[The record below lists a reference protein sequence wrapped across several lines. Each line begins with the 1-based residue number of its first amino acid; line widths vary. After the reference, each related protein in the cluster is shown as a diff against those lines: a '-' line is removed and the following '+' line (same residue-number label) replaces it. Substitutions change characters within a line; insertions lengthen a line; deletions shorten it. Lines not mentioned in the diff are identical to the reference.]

1 MALPIEAKKPDWLR
15 VRAPSGE
22 KYQDLKSR
30 LRERTLYTVCE
41 EARCPNLGE
50 CWAVGTATIMVMGD
64 TCTRGCRF
72 CNVKTGNP
80 RGVLDAGEPE
90 KVANSVR
97 EMGFEYVVITTVD
110 RDDLADQGA
119 AHFAKVVSATK
130 QLNPNVLIE
139 TLAGDFRGEI
149 SFTEELVRAGVDV
162 YSHNIETVQR
172 LTPKVRDRRAS
183 YEQSLRV
190 LAGIKRSFPNLV
202 TKTSLMVGLGETFA
216 EVLETMRDAR
226 AAGCEIFTIGQY
238 LRPTRRHLAVERFVT
253 PDEFKKFE
261 QEGLAMGFAFVA
273 SGPLVR
279 SSYRAGEFFLKS
291 YLADRR
297 NRGISPLQMAEV
309 R

>member
-15 VRAPSGE
+15 VRAPSGD
-22 KYQDLKSR
+22 KYQELKSR
-30 LRERTLYTVCE
+30 LRERTLFTVCE

-80 RGVLDAGEPE
+80 RGILDAGEPE
-90 KVANSVR
+90 KVATSVR
-97 EMGFEYVVITTVD
+97 EMGFGYVVITTVD

-119 AHFAKVVSATK
+119 AHFAQVVRATK
-130 QLNPNVLIE
+130 KLNPEVLIE

-149 SFTEELVRAGVDV
+149 SLTEELVRAGVDV

-183 YEQSLRV
+183 YEQSLKV
-190 LAGIKRSFPNLV
+190 LAGIKQSFPNLV
-202 TKTSLMVGLGETFA
+202 TKTSLMVGLGETQE
-216 EVLETMRDAR
+216 EVLEAMRDAR
-226 AAGCEIFTIGQY
+226 AAGCEIFTVGQY

-253 PDEFKKFE
+253 PEEFKQYE
-261 QEGLAMGFAFVA
+261 QAGLAMGFAFVA

-291 YLADRR
+291 YLAERR
-297 NRGISPLQMAEV
+297 SRGILSLAKAEV

>member
-1 MALPIEAKKPDWLR
+1 MALPIESKKPDWLR

-22 KYQDLKSR
+22 KYQNLKAR

-80 RGVLDAGEPE
+80 RGVLDPNEPA
-90 KVANSVR
+90 KVASTVR
-97 EMGFEYVVITTVD
+97 EMDLDYVVITTVD
-110 RDDLADQGA
+110 RDDLPDQGA
-119 AHFAKVVSATK
+119 AHFAAVVAAAKAASPR
-130 QLNPNVLIE
+130 LLVE
-139 TLAGDFRGEI
+139 TLAGDFRGELAL
-149 SFTEELVRAGVDV
+149 TEQVVDAGVDV
-162 YSHNIETVQR
+162 YSHNIETVER

-183 YEQSLRV
+183 YRQSLDV
-190 LAGIKRSFPNLV
+190 LAGIKTRRPDLV
-202 TKTSLMVGLGETFA
+202 TKTSLMVGLGETES
-216 EVLETMRDAR
+216 EVLQAMRDAR
-226 AAGCEIFTIGQY
+226 AAGCEIFTVGQY

-253 PDEFKKFE
+253 PEEFKSYE
-261 QEGLAMGFAFVA
+261 TAGRELGFAFVA

-291 YLADRR
+291 YLAETRARR
-297 NRGISPLQMAEV
+297 AQLTSQGGR
-309 R
+309 